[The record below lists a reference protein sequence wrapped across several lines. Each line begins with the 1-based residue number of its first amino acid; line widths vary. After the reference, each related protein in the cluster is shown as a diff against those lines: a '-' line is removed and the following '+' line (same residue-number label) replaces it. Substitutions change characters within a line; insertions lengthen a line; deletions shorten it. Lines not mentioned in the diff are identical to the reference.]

1 MPRRKKKLKYTR
13 KKACKYLTPKGDI
26 SNNLQALCYCPE
38 RDLVLAAKA
47 YVCQVCDL
55 YSQVDKKFSDVYEKS
70 KKKAEEKIKEKELEL
85 EELELGEIKEEE
97 EIDLSVEEF
106 EEEEEELSERFEQK
120 ATQSFEDVED
130 VTEAECPFC
139 GELFDNLAI
148 HIKTCEFAPED
159 ATIED
164 LMPEKP
170 TRKRKTKEKKKEKK
184 KKKKEKDT
192 IDCPYCGKEY
202 VRLSRHLPY
211 CDDRPENP
219 DEEKEE
225 LYMDGKI
232 ELEEFNK

>member
-1 MPRRKKKLKYTR
+1 MPRRKQKLKYTR

-26 SNNLQALCYCPE
+26 SNTLQPLCFCPE
-38 RDLVLAAKA
+38 RDLVLAPKA
-47 YVCQVCDL
+47 YVCQVCHL
-55 YSQVDKKFSDVYEKS
+55 YSQVDKKFAEVYEES
-70 KKKAEEKIKEKELEL
+70 KKEAEKKIKERELEV

-106 EEEEEELSERFEQK
+106 EEEEEVSERFEQK
-120 ATQSFEDVED
+120 ATQSLEDVEEF
-130 VTEAECPFC
+130 TEAECPFC
-139 GELFDNLAI
+139 GELFDDLTT

-159 ATIED
+159 ASIED
-164 LMPEKP
+164 LMPA
-170 TRKRKTKEKKKEKK
+170 KTPRKKKEKK
-184 KKKKEKDT
+184 EKKKKEKDT

-219 DEEKEE
+219 DEEKED

-232 ELEEFNK
+232 DLEEFKE